1 MISIVMVLILY
12 LYIGELACIVYF
24 MVTATSQFGRLT
36 SHKHPNSNYEELAIS
51 TLNTWHTLPH
61 TVHKLNEIM
70 HAGTFQRNVKW
81 QLYIII

>member
-1 MISIVMVLILY
+1 MVMISIVMD
-12 LYIGELACIVYF
+12 IGELACVVYF

-70 HAGTFQRNVKW
+70 HAGTVQRNVKW
-81 QLYIII
+81 QL